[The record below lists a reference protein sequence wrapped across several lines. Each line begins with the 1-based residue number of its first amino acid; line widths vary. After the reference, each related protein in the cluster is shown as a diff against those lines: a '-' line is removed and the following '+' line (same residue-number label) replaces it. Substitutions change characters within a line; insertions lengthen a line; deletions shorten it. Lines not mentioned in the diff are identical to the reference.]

1 VGDLQIVNSR
11 RNEMLY
17 HNGSNGSNRSM
28 RRRRS
33 GGTPPPRAMR
43 RGGPARAIRRGG
55 TTGRARTRSSSSSN
69 LNNTNE
75 VVRGTRFTGNPVRRY
90 TSPNGINRFGG
101 TRTTTKAKTR
111 RAAIKRDTGN
121 QMKKNIPN
129 NFTWVGK
136 FNPTT
141 GKIDDM
147 YCPPGTMYLDKTCRQ
162 HTGKEL
168 KMQAQ
173 TNYLHDPIANKR
185 TNK

>member
-1 VGDLQIVNSR
+1 
-11 RNEMLY
+11 MAY
-17 HNGSNGSNRSM
+17 SNY
-28 RRRRS
+28 
-33 GGTPPPRAMR
+33 
-43 RGGPARAIRRGG
+43 GP
-55 TTGRARTRSSSSSN
+55 GRVQTRSTP
-69 LNNTNE
+69 NNPNQL
-75 VVRGTRFTGNPVRRY
+75 VRGQRFSGNPVTRY
-90 TSPNGINRFGG
+90 SSPNGINRFGG
-101 TRTTTKAKTR
+101 TRTTTKAKKR
-111 RAAIKRDTGN
+111 RAAVNRDTGN

-173 TNYLHDPIANKR
+173 TNYLRDSINNKR
-185 TNK
+185 TR